1 MCCSSRSS
9 PEAAAVGLHRDGQS
23 VTDGVV
29 LVATIRFW
37 SAAVHTI
44 ACRWPSMAVLV
55 KTRPKPLIEGR
66 QLNQRV
72 MGRELMTSEAL
83 CELRLH
89 GLEDATIVER
99 ATASP
104 SE

>member
-1 MCCSSRSS
+1 VLLV
-9 PEAAAVGLHRDGQS
+9 ALVAGVGLHGDGQS

-29 LVATIRFW
+29 LVATIWFW

-72 MGRELMTSEAL
+72 MRRELMTSEAL
-83 CELRLH
+83 SCELRLH